1 MNSVNNLAT
10 LTLGALLVI
19 SGPTLAGRE
28 PDAQNDVDRM
38 ERKLD
43 LSPEQSQKVRTIML
57 EQAEKRHALEEETKK
72 RLSTVLNAE
81 QMERLDQHA
90 DRRDGRRGERRNERI
105 AEELDLT
112 PEQKESV
119 GKIFSETRAE
129 HDAMDK
135 SNLEQDKKRVQM
147 DALHARTRDK
157 LAKVLNKDQL
167 ARFDEMHS
175 RHMSRRDKDG
185 GHQERHQHG
194 SSDAAPEQDDAAE
207 PESD

>member
-1 MNSVNNLAT
+1 MSGMNNFAA

-19 SGPTLAGRE
+19 SGQALAENE
-28 PDAQNDVDRM
+28 PDAQKDIGRM

-43 LSPEQSQKVRTIML
+43 LSPDQTQKVRTIMQ
-57 EQAEKRHALEEETKK
+57 EQADKRRALEEETKK

-81 QMERLDQHA
+81 QMERLEQHA
-90 DRRDGRRGERRNERI
+90 DRRDGRRGERM

-135 SNLEQDKKRVQM
+135 SNLDRDQKRAQM

-157 LAKVLNKDQL
+157 LAKVLNEDQL

-175 RHMSRRDKDG
+175 RHMSRGEKDG
-185 GHQERHQHG
+185 GHQERRQRR
-194 SSDAAPEQDDAAE
+194 SSDAGPVPDDAAE
-207 PESD
+207 PDAD

>member
-1 MNSVNNLAT
+1 MNNFAA

-19 SGPTLAGRE
+19 SGQALAENE
-28 PDAQNDVDRM
+28 PDAQKDIGRM

-43 LSPEQSQKVRTIML
+43 LSPDQTQKVRTIMQ
-57 EQAEKRHALEEETKK
+57 EQADKRRALEEETKK

-81 QMERLDQHA
+81 QMERLEQHA
-90 DRRDGRRGERRNERI
+90 DRRDGRRGERM

-135 SNLEQDKKRVQM
+135 SNLDRDQKRAQM

-157 LAKVLNKDQL
+157 LAKVLNEDQL

-175 RHMSRRDKDG
+175 RHMSRGEKDG
-185 GHQERHQHG
+185 GHQERRQRR
-194 SSDAAPEQDDAAE
+194 SSDAGPVPDDAAE
-207 PESD
+207 PDAD